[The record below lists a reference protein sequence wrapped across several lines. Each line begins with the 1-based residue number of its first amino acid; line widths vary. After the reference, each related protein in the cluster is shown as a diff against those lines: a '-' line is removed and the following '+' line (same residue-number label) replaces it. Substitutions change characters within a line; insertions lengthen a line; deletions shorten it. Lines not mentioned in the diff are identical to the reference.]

1 MYKTKLKAIF
11 FRTNCTVI
19 IRIQYFM
26 KHSWLQASV
35 WICWLRLRNGKFSL
49 PTRTAPQAPLLPQ
62 GREREH
68 FTGVGEQ
75 LHDDVTPLPE
85 ILDLVQLSDL
95 GHSHRLLGDQA
106 PVELSLPSN
115 DKRDIH
121 LFAIRPD
128 LSVDIIL
135 RLRCET
141 FLNRCA
147 NKLVI
152 NLFCYSEQQN
162 SRVTILYSR
171 NQCELVP
178 EVASR
183 LPGSCTQLAHLLP
196 LSWSDQ
202 I

>member
-26 KHSWLQASV
+26 KRSWLQASV

-49 PTRTAPQAPLLPQ
+49 PTRTAPQALLLPQ

-95 GHSHRLLGDQA
+95 GHSHHLLGDQA

-115 DKRDIH
+115 DKRNIH

-152 NLFCYSEQQN
+152 NLFCFNEPQN
-162 SRVTILYSR
+162 FQSQLCTHKTRANSFTKLH
-171 NQCELVP
+171 
-178 EVASR
+178 
-183 LPGSCTQLAHLLP
+183 PGSLAAVLSLNICSP